1 MSVVAR
7 KSGPGKARF
16 IWDQVKETAQYE
28 IAALCIDYLSGPSVV
43 KLLNETSEF
52 ADAESFETP
61 EFVDRGNLCLYAI
74 QAWPRHLLLGSSRPD
89 LSLLQSQSNFPVLS
103 KICSKGYWA
112 LLNCVTRSPT
122 CGETLFPI
130 FTGFGVPD
138 VIRPLDETDI
148 KRGLL
153 EAASKDQA
161 RVVQLLLDKVE
172 FNESILVDTLVA
184 AAAHGAE
191 TMPLDHLIS
200 KGSDVKKLLDSGC
213 QADPVAEWTQLIM
226 ASPLHHAARN
236 AHTVWSEPCLTKK
249 LT

>member
-1 MSVVAR
+1 M
-7 KSGPGKARF
+7 
-16 IWDQVKETAQYE
+16 
-28 IAALCIDYLSGPSVV
+28 
-43 KLLNETSEF
+43 
-52 ADAESFETP
+52 
-61 EFVDRGNLCLYAI
+61 
-74 QAWPRHLLLGSSRPD
+74 
-89 LSLLQSQSNFPVLS
+89 
-103 KICSKGYWA
+103 
-112 LLNCVTRSPT
+112 
-122 CGETLFPI
+122 
-130 FTGFGVPD
+130 
-138 VIRPLDETDI
+138 IRPLDETDI

-191 TMPLDHLIS
+191 TMPLGVLDHLIS

-213 QADPVAEWTQLIM
+213 QADPVAEWTQLKM

-236 AHTVWSEPCLTKK
+236 AHPVWSEPCLTKK